1 MLELISA
8 GGWLMLPILACSVI
22 ALAISVER
30 LIALKADRILPPGLL
45 ADVWGLYKGGQLT
58 NDRLKE
64 IRQASAL
71 GSLIVAGLS
80 NAGSGRDVM
89 KESITDAASDA
100 IHQMERF
107 LNTLGTVAVIT
118 PLLGLL
124 GTVIGMIKVFS
135 QIMISGTGN
144 ANLLAGGISE
154 ALITTAAGLTVA
166 IPALVAHRFLQ
177 RRVSTLVLAM
187 EQESIK
193 LVDIIH
199 GDRKVDLK

>member
-1 MLELISA
+1 M
-8 GGWLMLPILACSVI
+8 
-22 ALAISVER
+22 ALR
-30 LIALKADRILPPGLL
+30 ADRILPHGLL

-58 NDRLKE
+58 NERLKE

-107 LNTLGTVAVIT
+107 LNALGTVAVIT

-187 EQESIK
+187 EQESVK

>member
-1 MLELISA
+1 LLELISA
-8 GGWLMLPILACSVI
+8 GGWLMLPILACSI
-22 ALAISVER
+22 LALAITVER
-30 LIALKADRILPPGLL
+30 LMALRADRILPHGLL

-58 NDRLKE
+58 NERLKE

-107 LNTLGTVAVIT
+107 LNALGTVAVIT

-187 EQESIK
+187 EQESVK

>member
-1 MLELISA
+1 
-8 GGWLMLPILACSVI
+8 
-22 ALAISVER
+22 
-30 LIALKADRILPPGLL
+30 
-45 ADVWGLYKGGQLT
+45 
-58 NDRLKE
+58 
-64 IRQASAL
+64 
-71 GSLIVAGLS
+71 
-80 NAGSGRDVM
+80 
-89 KESITDAASDA
+89 
-100 IHQMERF
+100 
-107 LNTLGTVAVIT
+107 
-118 PLLGLL
+118 
-124 GTVIGMIKVFS
+124 MIKVFS